1 MARQAKKQHGYVS
14 DSLKDYFKDISNYSM
29 VNIQLERE
37 LLVKIKQGDKEAE
50 QKLILANVRFV
61 INIAK
66 KYVDYG
72 LPLEDLISEG
82 NIGLIRAVHKFE
94 SKFDNKFISYAVWWV
109 RQAITQA
116 IRKHSRMIRLPPNK
130 INELVKL
137 SKTKKE
143 LTLDLKRVPT
153 NEELSTATGMTVQKI
168 IELQSI
174 APSVVSLDNPSESD
188 DEISLGDFMADK
200 SLSPE
205 EIIENRM
212 LREEVA
218 KLLDTLSEKER
229 IILMFRFGLTNDGR
243 KTLEEIGNL
252 LGLSKERVRQ
262 IELQAFKKLRFPD
275 KSERLK
281 PFYEG
286 A

>member
-1 MARQAKKQHGYVS
+1 MSKQAKKQQGHVS
-14 DSLKDYFKDISNYSM
+14 DSLKDYFKDISCYKM
-29 VNIQLERE
+29 VNIKTERE
-37 LLVKIKQGDKEAE
+37 LLEKIKGGDKEAE

-94 SKFDNKFISYAVWWV
+94 SKYDNKFISYAVWWV

-137 SKTKKE
+137 SKAKKE
-143 LTLDLKRVPT
+143 LNITLRRQPT
-153 NEELSTATGMTVQKI
+153 IEELSEATDMSVAKI
-168 IELQSI
+168 SELQSI
-174 APSVVSLDNPSESD
+174 APSVVSLDNPVESD
-188 DEISLGDFMADK
+188 EDVSLGDFMADK
-200 SLSPE
+200 SMSPE
-205 EIIENRM
+205 EIIENRI
-212 LREEVA
+212 LREEVS

-229 IILMFRFGLTNDGR
+229 IILMFRFGLTNDGK
-243 KTLEEIGNL
+243 KTLEEIGCL

-262 IELQAFKKLRFPD
+262 IEMQAFKKLRFPD
-275 KSERLK
+275 KSARLR
-281 PFYEG
+281 PFYDNQ
-286 A
+286 